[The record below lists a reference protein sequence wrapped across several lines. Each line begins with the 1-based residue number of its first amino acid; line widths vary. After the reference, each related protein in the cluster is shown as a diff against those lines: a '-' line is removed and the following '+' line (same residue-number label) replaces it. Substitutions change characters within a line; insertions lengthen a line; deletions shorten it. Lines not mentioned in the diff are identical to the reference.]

1 MTVQYRC
8 DQCAEVADAPA
19 AVGWVEVRPLGGR
32 PLLPPEPT
40 HLCRL
45 CWAHTT
51 AAAVRDRGTD
61 EGEELPQLSEHAQNR
76 DTLQ

>member
-45 CWAHTT
+45 CWARTT
-51 AAAVRDRGTD
+51 SPPPAGCPA
-61 EGEELPQLSEHAQNR
+61 EEQLQLSEHAQNR
-76 DTLQ
+76 DTVQ

>member
-1 MTVQYRC
+1 MSVLYRC
-8 DQCAEVADAPA
+8 DRCAEVADAAA

-51 AAAVRDRGTD
+51 APRPVDSPA
-61 EGEELPQLSEHAQNR
+61 EEQPQLSEHTQNR
-76 DTLQ
+76 DTVQ

>member
-8 DQCAEVADAPA
+8 DQCGEVADAPA

-45 CWAHTT
+45 CWARTS
-51 AAAVRDRGTD
+51 AAAHAERDG
-61 EGEELPQLSEHAQNR
+61 GEELPQLSEHAQNR
-76 DTLQ
+76 DTVQ